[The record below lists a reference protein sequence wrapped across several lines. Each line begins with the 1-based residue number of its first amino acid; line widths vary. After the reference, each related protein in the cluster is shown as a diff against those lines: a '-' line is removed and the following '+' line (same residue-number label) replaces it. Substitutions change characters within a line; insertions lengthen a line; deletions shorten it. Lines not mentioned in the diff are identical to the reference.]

1 LLATDCNDVKV
12 LPAQQCQYF
21 GYNADGQESAFAS
34 SDGSSP
40 GRTYVYDPDGRATS
54 ITASVSSGSTHWN
67 EVQAY
72 TYDANGR
79 LATSTDPTGPAASGI
94 TDGNATITHNY
105 YPDGT
110 ESSLDV
116 ASTALNQIGLFQYAY
131 RPDGALETKVINDAS
146 VAGVANPGATNL
158 TYVYKPSGRMT
169 TRTESGVAASPAGI
183 TARKTWDP
191 TYGFETT
198 DTTTQLPLAGFEY
211 GPEGDMLGFSTTG
224 AAGSG
229 GTALAAAGDWT
240 YSYTTRGELSSW
252 PTIPVVGQSPQA
264 SAVFA
269 NGVTNQSPAGPS
281 TTYQSASW
289 DSRMGVM
296 TGNTTQVRAPIAG
309 PTLSYGAQY
318 DAAGRLISAALSS
331 SATPGPSPRPG
342 QTPTPAPAPTA
353 EAGTYDA
360 ENHALDGGLITWG
373 PNGHPIVITNGTSQ
387 TLHWNGNQILFST
400 RTIGGTVQVD
410 DIKIGMEGDNHA
422 GRRRDTR
429 AG

>member
-1 LLATDCNDVKV
+1 
-12 LPAQQCQYF
+12 
-21 GYNADGQESAFAS
+21 
-34 SDGSSP
+34 
-40 GRTYVYDPDGRATS
+40 
-54 ITASVSSGSTHWN
+54 
-67 EVQAY
+67 
-72 TYDANGR
+72 
-79 LATSTDPTGPAASGI
+79 
-94 TDGNATITHNY
+94 
-105 YPDGT
+105 
-110 ESSLDV
+110 
-116 ASTALNQIGLFQYAY
+116 
-131 RPDGALETKVINDAS
+131 
-146 VAGVANPGATNL
+146 
-158 TYVYKPSGRMT
+158 
-169 TRTESGVAASPAGI
+169 
-183 TARKTWDP
+183 
-191 TYGFETT
+191 
-198 DTTTQLPLAGFEY
+198 
-211 GPEGDMLGFSTTG
+211 MLGFSTTG

-240 YSYTTRGELSSW
+240 YSYTTRGGLSSW
-252 PTIPVVGQSPQA
+252 PTVPVFGQSPQA

-410 DIKIGMEGDNHA
+410 DIKIGMEGDLTPVDA
-422 GRRRDTR
+422 GYKGGLTFYDRGPDGTVMGCHNATGTNFSGIGGGWTNRLQTGASR
-429 AG
+429 AASPCLSGLTPEP